1 MAETHDK
8 ATQTPNETSP
18 DDRESSRP
26 VHPSTSNDIV
36 TTNSG
41 TSDLGR
47 MSIKNSDENVGIRWF
62 GSTSATVIAQER
74 AFRPGHIPRGPT
86 SAFHVTTSRG
96 AMTTKS
102 QLKSISSVIRPQAAV
117 ADKPISSGSGRADM
131 ITVSSTSHVLSSS
144 KSLLQQSPP
153 PPPSLLIASS
163 EASLPSVSQSNPPLP
178 LPPGG
183 GETKTENKSADAAS
197 GLGSKIAAAAPA
209 GIILNTPAALVG
221 GTTTTATA
229 PRMTPISNVA
239 TSIPGSQ
246 SLSLPPPPT
255 PPLTTLSSQPSQSAQ
270 SPIGSRSIGAG
281 SVGGSSSQSR
291 TSTSASPRP
300 RILSKRKHGI
310 AESTLRFLELVSSLR
325 PDVEVERA
333 VASLKES
340 IRCGETPSVNAIDR
354 AAASFS
360 DTLDDLQKTL
370 RQAKGCIE
378 RVERQNRDLEDLRN
392 KYSKVIIENGQPKKE
407 ASKVPRLLKQHE
419 QQKKEIENLRAAYK
433 ESTEKRKKQTGEISR
448 LLELRVE
455 LPKNVKKDL
464 QELKERDVKRQEEI
478 QELKERDV
486 KRQEEI
492 QELEERLHSLE
503 IDRDF
508 VNTSQFIQDHRAKFK
523 REKNWSSSCD
533 AIAEAIVNRR
543 NEVSHQHMSTISADA
558 VGMLPGIILQMKK
571 EASASRQKLA
581 ESLTADMV
589 KDASN

>member
-1 MAETHDK
+1 M
-8 ATQTPNETSP
+8 
-18 DDRESSRP
+18 
-26 VHPSTSNDIV
+26 
-36 TTNSG
+36 
-41 TSDLGR
+41 
-47 MSIKNSDENVGIRWF
+47 
-62 GSTSATVIAQER
+62 
-74 AFRPGHIPRGPT
+74 
-86 SAFHVTTSRG
+86 
-96 AMTTKS
+96 
-102 QLKSISSVIRPQAAV
+102 
-117 ADKPISSGSGRADM
+117 
-131 ITVSSTSHVLSSS
+131 
-144 KSLLQQSPP
+144 
-153 PPPSLLIASS
+153 
-163 EASLPSVSQSNPPLP
+163 
-178 LPPGG
+178 
-183 GETKTENKSADAAS
+183 
-197 GLGSKIAAAAPA
+197 
-209 GIILNTPAALVG
+209 
-221 GTTTTATA
+221 
-229 PRMTPISNVA
+229 
-239 TSIPGSQ
+239 
-246 SLSLPPPPT
+246 
-255 PPLTTLSSQPSQSAQ
+255 
-270 SPIGSRSIGAG
+270 
-281 SVGGSSSQSR
+281 
-291 TSTSASPRP
+291 
-300 RILSKRKHGI
+300 
-310 AESTLRFLELVSSLR
+310 RFLELVSSLR

-378 RVERQNRDLEDLRN
+378 RSDTQGGVISNPRSIRDLLFRVERQNRDLEDLRN